1 MKLKAEAVTAIM
13 EGLKEAGIDFVATL
27 PCMAVAPL
35 LPHIMRDPQFKH
47 VPVCNEGDG
56 IVICAGAWMGGK
68 KPALLIENTAVLL
81 GTYALTGL
89 DYMYGGIPMLLIVD
103 HRGSFGDGT
112 AYFFFGGG
120 IVAPAI
126 LDILKIPYTV
136 VQESSKLAVEIVRGQ
151 KTAEA
156 YGKPVAILLSGE
168 EVS

>member
-1 MKLKAEAVTAIM
+1 MKEEAVIAII
-13 EGLKEAGIDFVATL
+13 EGMKEAGIDFVATL

-35 LPHIMRDPQFKH
+35 LPHIEREAQFKH

-56 IVICAGAWMGGK
+56 MVICAGAWMGGK

-81 GTYALTGL
+81 GAYAMTGIN
-89 DYMYGGIPMLLIVD
+89 YMYGGVPMLLIVD
-103 HRGSFGDGT
+103 HKGSFGDGA

-120 IVAPAI
+120 LMAPAI
-126 LDILKIPYTV
+126 LDALKIPYIIV
-136 VQESSKLAVEIVRGQ
+136 RESNKLTAEIVDGQ

-156 YGKPVAILLSGE
+156 YGKPVAILLSGK